1 MIRSSSFIISCGAFP
16 FLSCPSY
23 AILTT
28 NSKGRIF
35 MSAFFKTMRRHFFTR
50 EFLLFLAVG
59 CLNTFNG
66 SLLAKIFELLVDTN
80 LAFNIGYILANIIAY
95 ALNSR
100 LIFHEPMTLEKCVKF
115 AISYIPN
122 YVIQNVIVFLF
133 YNQLGFPSL
142 AAFILAAV
150 LGVPITFL
158 AVKLFA
164 FGRK

>member
-1 MIRSSSFIISCGAFP
+1 MP
-16 FLSCPSY
+16 
-23 AILTT
+23 
-28 NSKGRIF
+28 
-35 MSAFFKTMRRHFFTR
+35 AFFKTVRRHFFTR
-50 EFLLFLAVG
+50 EFLLFLVIG
-59 CLNTFNG
+59 CFNTFNG

-80 LAFNIGYILANIIAY
+80 LAFNIGYILANVIAY

-100 LIFHEPMTLEKCVKF
+100 LIFHEPMALEKCVKF

-122 YVIQNVIVFLF
+122 YLIQNITVLLF
-133 YNQLGFPSL
+133 YNRLGFPSL
-142 AAFILAAV
+142 AAFVIAAV

>member
-1 MIRSSSFIISCGAFP
+1 MP
-16 FLSCPSY
+16 ML
-23 AILTT
+23 
-28 NSKGRIF
+28 
-35 MSAFFKTMRRHFFTR
+35 FKNLRRHFFSR

-80 LAFNIGYILANIIAY
+80 LAFNIGYILANVIAY

-100 LIFHEPMTLEKCVKF
+100 LIFHEPMALEKCVKF

-122 YVIQNVIVFLF
+122 YLIQNIIVLLF
-133 YNQLGFPSL
+133 YNRLGFPSL
-142 AAFILAAV
+142 AAFVIAAV
-150 LGVPITFL
+150 LGVPVTFL

>member
-1 MIRSSSFIISCGAFP
+1 MPA
-16 FLSCPSY
+16 LS
-23 AILTT
+23 
-28 NSKGRIF
+28 
-35 MSAFFKTMRRHFFTR
+35 KTVRRHFFTR

-66 SLLAKIFELLVDTN
+66 SLLAGVFELFFDTN
-80 LAFNIGYILANIIAY
+80 LAFNIGYILANLIAY

-100 LIFHEPMTLEKCVKF
+100 LIFHAPLSFEKCLKF
-115 AISYIPN
+115 AVSYIPN
-122 YVIQNVIVFLF
+122 YLIQNAIVFLF

-150 LGVPITFL
+150 LGVPVTFL

>member
-1 MIRSSSFIISCGAFP
+1 MPAF
-16 FLSCPSY
+16 L
-23 AILTT
+23 
-28 NSKGRIF
+28 
-35 MSAFFKTMRRHFFTR
+35 KTARRHFFTR

-66 SLLAKIFELLVDTN
+66 SFLASIFELLVDTN
-80 LAFNIGYILANIIAY
+80 LAFNLGYILANLIAY

-100 LIFHEPMTLEKCVKF
+100 LIFHKPLALDKCLKF

-122 YVIQNVIVFLF
+122 YLIQNVIVFIF

-150 LGVPITFL
+150 LGVPVTFL

>member
-1 MIRSSSFIISCGAFP
+1 MP
-16 FLSCPSY
+16 
-23 AILTT
+23 
-28 NSKGRIF
+28 
-35 MSAFFKTMRRHFFTR
+35 AFFKTVRRHFFTR
-50 EFLLFLAVG
+50 EFLLFLVIG
-59 CLNTFNG
+59 CFNTFTG

-80 LAFNIGYILANIIAY
+80 LAFNIGYILANVIAY

-100 LIFHEPMTLEKCVKF
+100 LIFHEPMALEKCVKF

-122 YVIQNVIVFLF
+122 YLIQNIIVLLF
-133 YNQLGFPSL
+133 YNRLGFPSL
-142 AAFILAAV
+142 AAFVIAAV

>member
-1 MIRSSSFIISCGAFP
+1 MPA
-16 FLSCPSY
+16 LS
-23 AILTT
+23 
-28 NSKGRIF
+28 
-35 MSAFFKTMRRHFFTR
+35 KTLRRHFFTR
-50 EFLLFLAVG
+50 EFLLFLAIG
-59 CLNTFNG
+59 CFNTFNG
-66 SLLAKIFELLVDTN
+66 SLLASIFELFFDTN
-80 LAFNIGYILANIIAY
+80 LAFNIGYILANVIAY

-100 LIFHEPMTLEKCVKF
+100 LIFHEPLSLEKCAKF

-122 YVIQNVIVFLF
+122 YLIQNVIVFLF

-142 AAFILAAV
+142 AAFIIAAI

>member
-1 MIRSSSFIISCGAFP
+1 
-16 FLSCPSY
+16 
-23 AILTT
+23 
-28 NSKGRIF
+28 
-35 MSAFFKTMRRHFFTR
+35 MSAFSKTMRRHFFTR

-100 LIFHEPMTLEKCVKF
+100 LIFHEPMTLEKCMKF

-142 AAFILAAV
+142 AAFILAAI